1 MNSIFWGLNPLSK
14 LPRWFWNRASGCRA
28 RSVILVFSFLFL
40 LTSCE
45 EKAEKIAALEKEISL
60 LKSSLRDLKDRVQ
73 SESERTDNFSHRI
86 ETTELQSSDAK
97 EQASNAVLQQGERFK
112 RVEKDMAQIAKS
124 QQQRESMA
132 YLKMGGSGH
141 TPIRTAH
148 GTFLVRLDEVE
159 TLADGTYRA
168 HIQIGNTIGLT
179 AQQFDLKGDFGANAP
194 QLAPGEEYEVFS
206 QRLDDWQKM
215 LTPFQVTLNTE
226 IKPYRWTKASFNLP
240 KSTAPSA
247 IELLRLSMS
256 IKRAYLSEKKELS
269 EFAATSI
276 DSRSALMLKSP
287 YGSFLM
293 SIDRADR
300 QEGGMLVHARIGNP
314 LGYAISQSELS
325 GWYGSKPPTQMP
337 DETAQSFSLRFNL
350 WNKSLKP
357 FKVPIATKLKP
368 MLWTPVSFIL
378 PADES
383 HLKHIRIKF
392 NINRVSLSQERRR

>member
-1 MNSIFWGLNPLSK
+1 MHSIFSSLNTLSK
-14 LPRWFWNRASGCRA
+14 RPRRFWNRASVCRA
-28 RSVILVFSFLFL
+28 RSVILVFSFLLL

-45 EKAEKIAALEKEISL
+45 EESEKIDALEKEISL
-60 LKSSLRDLKDRVQ
+60 LKSSLRELKDKVQ
-73 SESERTDNFSHRI
+73 SESERTDNFTHRI
-86 ETTELQSSDAK
+86 ETAELQSNDAK
-97 EQASNAVLQQGERFK
+97 EQAATAVLQQGDRFK
-112 RVEKDMAQIAKS
+112 RVEKGMAQIAKS

-132 YLKMGGSGH
+132 YLKVGGSGH
-141 TPIRTAH
+141 APIRTTH
-148 GTFLVRLDEVE
+148 GTFLVRLDELE
-159 TLADGTYRA
+159 TLPDGTYRA

-206 QRLDDWQKM
+206 QRLDDWQKT
-215 LTPFQVTLNTE
+215 LTPFQVTINTE
-226 IKPYRWTKASFNLP
+226 IKPYRWTKVSFNLP
-240 KSTAPSA
+240 KSTYPSV

-276 DSRSALMLKSP
+276 DSKSALLLKST

-300 QEGGMLVHARIGNP
+300 QDGGMLVHARIGNP
-314 LGYAISQSELS
+314 LAYTISQSELS
-325 GWYGSKPPTQMP
+325 GWYGTKPPTQMP
-337 DETAQSFSLRFNL
+337 DETAQSFSTRFNL

-357 FKVPIATKLKP
+357 FKVPITTRLKP
-368 MLWTPVSFIL
+368 MLWTPVTFIL

-392 NINRVSLSQERRR
+392 NINRVSLSQERIR